1 MSSDRVSASP
11 RQDGTTGAVFLLEG
25 PTTPLDIDV
34 DAPPVSSQVTL
45 PSTEGPPSPI
55 DIGASF
61 KTEINDDR
69 LRSAS
74 VIPSSLTPPP
84 SSQAPVN
91 GASAN
96 LLGYMGSQR
105 SAILSPPVTGLS
117 TSIRREAP
125 ALSDYAAP
133 SPSRVVEASPDELRA
148 MLQSCIAEQAKLKME
163 TAHHKLQY
171 SLLSMQ
177 ADEDAKRAAVEHE
190 MTRREVEA
198 LRMAEHARQA
208 RRELSAAADPA
219 QTKYSLLKADYE
231 KVVEENILLQKKVK
245 SATKWISRMQQD
257 VNDLTEEKGLLLNRL
272 RENREHFH
280 LLCSPGG
287 MFHGALTPK
296 TQALST
302 PLQPRATPR
311 QTPKSATR
319 ESRHERNHSQQMA
332 ALLQALSQENNSAPS
347 TPTTSHRPAP
357 RNNGRHVRNVQSMS
371 SLPTTPISRPP
382 GEYGGLLPPLV
393 PQSEP
398 RHRQSRFLDTPVT
411 DRESGRK
418 SRESTISAE
427 DDNAELA
434 RQAVAVASFA
444 SRGSRGSRSSHRHP
458 ADEDAE
464 DEVFESQASQ
474 AASEMLRRD
483 PRESFEVASS
493 VGGSRDGTPA
503 PAEKS
508 SRLQAKLFAGL
519 NKNGMAA
526 EKRKFSG
533 GTDGADDGRRDVMMS
548 PTKKLRVAGGLRE
561 PKDRVGLGIQYS
573 QEV

>member
-1 MSSDRVSASP
+1 MSSDIESASP
-11 RQDGTTGAVFLLEG
+11 RQNGVTNAGFPVEA
-25 PTTPLDIDV
+25 PATPHDVDV

-45 PSTEGPPSPI
+45 PSTEGPASPV
-55 DIGASF
+55 DVGASF
-61 KTEINDDR
+61 RTDTHDDR
-69 LRSAS
+69 LRSTS

-84 SSQAPVN
+84 SSQVPAN
-91 GASAN
+91 GLGAN
-96 LLGYMGSQR
+96 PLGYVASQR

-117 TSIRREAP
+117 TSSRREVP
-125 ALSDYAAP
+125 SSDYTAP
-133 SPSRVVEASPDELRA
+133 SPSTVMWAAPEELRS
-148 MLQSCIAEQAKLKME
+148 MLQSCIAEHAKLKME

-177 ADEDAKRAAVEHE
+177 ADEDAKRAIVEHE

-208 RRELSAAADPA
+208 RRELSAVADPM
-219 QTKYSLLKADYE
+219 QTKYLQLKAE
-231 KVVEENILLQKKVK
+231 FEEVVEENLVLQKKVK
-245 SATKWISRMQQD
+245 SAKKLILQMQED
-257 VNDLTEEKGLLLNRL
+257 VNELTEEKGLLLNRL

-296 TQALST
+296 TQTVST
-302 PLQPRATPR
+302 PVQSRATPR
-311 QTPKSATR
+311 QTPKSAPR

-347 TPTTSHRPAP
+347 TPTTSHRAAP
-357 RNNGRHVRNVQSMS
+357 RNNSRHVRNVQSMS
-371 SLPTTPISRPP
+371 SLPTTPTMRPP
-382 GEYGGLLPPLV
+382 TEYGGLLPPLV

-398 RHRQSRFLDTPVT
+398 RHRQSRFLDTPT
-411 DRESGRK
+411 DREQGRK

-427 DDNAELA
+427 DDTAELA
-434 RQAVAVASFA
+434 RQAVAAASFA
-444 SRGSRGSRSSHRHP
+444 SRGSRGSRSSRRHP
-458 ADEDAE
+458 ADEDLE
-464 DEVFESQASQ
+464 EEVFQSQASQ

-483 PRESFEVASS
+483 PGESLEVTSS

-503 PAEKS
+503 PTEKS

-519 NKNGMAA
+519 NKNGMAS
-526 EKRKFSG
+526 EKRKYSG
-533 GTDGADDGRRDVMMS
+533 GGIDAQDDARRDVAMS
-548 PTKKLRVAGGLRE
+548 PTKKLKVAGGLRE